1 MKGMKKNISNPKGAK
16 SSSLN
21 SKLSEDMVLTLLV
34 RKIKLRMRFPF
45 TTVATEDTLVAQ
57 I

>member
-1 MKGMKKNISNPKGAK
+1 MKKNISNPKGAK

-45 TTVATEDTLVAQ
+45 TTVATADTLVAQ